1 MAKIRIEYDGAYPC
15 LCMGH
20 LKVYIDDV
28 LWDFG
33 KYCLSSGG
41 AVLGGPP
48 DWDFEVTSGSWS
60 IEDWPEGFPED
71 MKEAVL
77 EAVNCEIPW
86 GCCGGC
92 I

>member
-1 MAKIRIEYDGAYPC
+1 MANIRIEYDGDYPC

-20 LKVYIDDV
+20 LKVYVNDT

-41 AVLGGPP
+41 EVLGGPP
-48 DWDFEVTSGSWS
+48 DWDFEVKTGPWS
-60 IEDWPEGFPED
+60 IGYWPDSFPED
-71 MKEAVL
+71 MKYAVL
-77 EAVNCEIPW
+77 EEINSKIPW

>member
-1 MAKIRIEYDGAYPC
+1 MANIRIEYDGAWPC

-20 LKVYIDDV
+20 LKVYIDEK

-41 AVLGGPP
+41 AVTGGPP
-48 DWDFEVTSGSWS
+48 DWDFEVTHDAWT
-60 IEDWPEGFPED
+60 IETWPAGFPED
-71 MKEAVL
+71 MKAAVL
-77 EAVNCEIPW
+77 DEVNAEIPW